1 MTKVLTAGFQAY
13 LLNIPGWDWKRDDQ
27 AVCINEVKF
36 GLLAQSCLASGFFT
50 MASNM
55 MTTSLPG
62 ITPEMPRWKKDYL
75 STSNKVVLA
84 ETLSPTFVG
93 FSFQVQQKQQLLL
106 NSPVQE
112 VAEICYLR
120 LNLLLVAVEARKY
133 EGGAININPNGKK
146 ITPNAIGLFIS
157 DSSDKVKRA
166 WFYCRLDVEGR
177 KILLIVTQGLPRE
190 HKEPE

>member
-1 MTKVLTAGFQAY
+1 M
-13 LLNIPGWDWKRDDQ
+13 NIPGWDWKRDDQVRSNKIQNHRLALEALDYIYHQ

-62 ITPEMPRWKKDYL
+62 IPPEMPRWKKDYL

-93 FSFQVQQKQQLLL
+93 FSFQVQNQ
-106 NSPVQE
+106 
-112 VAEICYLR
+112 
-120 LNLLLVAVEARKY
+120 
-133 EGGAININPNGKK
+133 
-146 ITPNAIGLFIS
+146 T
-157 DSSDKVKRA
+157 
-166 WFYCRLDVEGR
+166 
-177 KILLIVTQGLPRE
+177 
-190 HKEPE
+190 